1 MDPGLLLEVVRLH
14 LFEALRDIQAR
25 LSNRLARAVLELC
38 SGGPLPELPRPRCLS
53 GVSPQGRVPRGPDAQ
68 RGQQPGRGPAR

>member
-38 SGGPLPELPRPRCLS
+38 CGGPLPELPRPRCLS
-53 GVSPQGRVPRGPDAQ
+53 RRFVGGAGAMRAMGAAGRR
-68 RGQQPGRGPAR
+68 